1 MGGDASRANADARNA
16 SVDETAANSLS
27 AHVPAFCAQLRKD
40 HGFSIGQAQ
49 AHDALRAIDVLG
61 LSERARVRTA
71 LRLVCCTKR
80 SEVEVFDDAFDRYF
94 TQTLPGIAQPAYA
107 PRHTRPGHD
116 DAPDAA
122 RRKPQPNRRH
132 AVEDDPLEGDGGRA
146 AERRPTADES
156 DEAPPSAAALRARY
170 SPLAA
175 QSQPPDLSLGNDPE
189 MLAAAGRFI
198 AAVRLGR
205 SRRWQS
211 LWHGGR
217 FDLRRTVRAS
227 LQTGG
232 EPIELRYRGHPLRN
246 PRFAILIDGSRSV
259 SDRTGAAIAFAR
271 ALVAR
276 SPRTSAFFFSTEL
289 RDVTRAIG
297 SADFDLVRADPVRR
311 GAGFGNLGGAWGG
324 GTKIGAS
331 LRSFVDEH
339 GARVLS
345 PDTVVF
351 IFSDGLD
358 VGRPHELA
366 RAMRDI
372 ERRSAAVVWLNPHA
386 ATPGYAP
393 TARGMRAALPYIAI
407 LAAAHNAS
415 EFAGLADRVARDP
428 RIRGRRR

>member
-1 MGGDASRANADARNA
+1 
-16 SVDETAANSLS
+16 
-27 AHVPAFCAQLRKD
+27 VPAFCAVLRKD

-49 AHDALRAIDVLG
+49 AHDALRAIDMLG

-107 PRHTRPGHD
+107 PRHTRPGNED
-116 DAPDAA
+116 VPDATG
-122 RRKPQPNRRH
+122 RKQQPNRNQM
-132 AVEDDPLEGDGGRA
+132 VDDDPLEADGGRA
-146 AERRPTADES
+146 EELRPTADES

-170 SPLAA
+170 SPVAA
-175 QSQPPDLSLGNDPE
+175 QSDPPELAPGNDPD

-211 LWHGGR
+211 LSHGGR

-227 LQTGG
+227 LQTSG
-232 EPIELRYRGHPLRN
+232 EAIELRYRGHPLRN

-259 SDRTGAAIAFAR
+259 SERTGAAIAFAR
-271 ALVAR
+271 ALAAR
-276 SPRTSAFFFSTEL
+276 SPRTSVFFFSTEL
-289 RDVTRAIG
+289 RDVTRTIG
-297 SADFDLVRADPVRR
+297 SAHV
-311 GAGFGNLGGAWGG
+311 GNLGGAWGG

-331 LRSFVDEH
+331 LRAFVDDH

-358 VGRPHELA
+358 VGNPHELS

-372 ERRSAAVVWLNPHA
+372 ERRSAAIVWLNPHA
-386 ATPGYAP
+386 ATPGYSP
-393 TARGMRAALPYIAI
+393 TARGMRAALPYVAI
-407 LAAAHNAS
+407 LAAAQNAS
-415 EFAGLADRVARDP
+415 DFTRLADKVGRDP
-428 RIRGRRR
+428 HVRGRRR

>member
-1 MGGDASRANADARNA
+1 MD
-16 SVDETAANSLS
+16 SLS
-27 AHVPAFCAQLRKD
+27 AHVPSFCAVLRKD
-40 HGFSIGQAQ
+40 HAFSIGQAQ
-49 AHDALRAIDVLG
+49 AHDALRAIDALG
-61 LSERARVRTA
+61 VGERARVRTA

-80 SEVEVFDDAFDRYF
+80 SEVEVFDAAFDRYF

-107 PRHTRPGHD
+107 PRHTRPGNE
-116 DAPDAA
+116 DAPNAA
-122 RRKPQPNRRH
+122 GRQRPQPSV
-132 AVEDDPLEGDGGRA
+132 AQEPEDEPPGRDGGRA
-146 AERRPTADES
+146 VERRPTADES
-156 DEAPPSAAALRARY
+156 NEVPPSAAASRARY

-175 QSQPPDLSLGNDPE
+175 GSDPPELAPGNDPA

-205 SRRWQS
+205 SRRWRS
-211 LWHGGR
+211 LSHGGR
-217 FDLRRTVRAS
+217 FDLRGTVRAS

-232 EPIELRYRGHPLRN
+232 EAIELRYRGHPLRN
-246 PRFAILIDGSRSV
+246 PRFAVLIDGSRSV
-259 SDRTGAAIAFAR
+259 SERSGPAIAFAR

-276 SPRTSAFFFSTEL
+276 SPRTSVFFFSTEL
-289 RDVTRAIG
+289 RDVTRTLG
-297 SADFDLVRADPVRR
+297 SAHIDAVRTGSVHGDT
-311 GAGFGNLGGAWGG
+311 GFGNLGGAWGG

-331 LRSFVDEH
+331 LRAFVDAH

-358 VGRPHELA
+358 VGNPQELA

-372 ERRSAAVVWLNPHA
+372 ERLCAAVVWLNPHA

-393 TARGMRAALPYIAI
+393 TARGMRAALPYVTI
-407 LAAAHNAS
+407 LAAAQDAN
-415 EFAGLADRVARDP
+415 EFARLAERVARDP

>member
-1 MGGDASRANADARNA
+1 M
-16 SVDETAANSLS
+16 
-27 AHVPAFCAQLRKD
+27 
-40 HGFSIGQAQ
+40 
-49 AHDALRAIDVLG
+49 LG
-61 LSERARVRTA
+61 LGERARVRTA

-94 TQTLPGIAQPAYA
+94 TQTLPGVAQPAYA
-107 PRHTRPGHD
+107 PRHTRPGNED
-116 DAPDAA
+116 VPDATG
-122 RRKPQPNRRH
+122 RQQQPNRRH
-132 AVEDDPLEGDGGRA
+132 ILEDDPLEGDGGSA

-170 SPLAA
+170 SPLTA
-175 QSQPPDLSLGNDPE
+175 QSGPPELASGNDPE

-205 SRRWQS
+205 SRRWQPQS
-211 LWHGGR
+211 HGGR

-232 EPIELRYRGHPLRN
+232 EAIELRYRGHPLRN
-246 PRFAILIDGSRSV
+246 PRFVILIDGSRSV
-259 SDRTGAAIAFAR
+259 SERTGAAISFAR

-276 SPRTSAFFFSTEL
+276 SPRTSVFFFSTEL
-289 RDVTRAIG
+289 RDVTRTIG
-297 SADFDLVRADPVRR
+297 SAHVDLGRADAPRR

-331 LRSFVDEH
+331 LRAFFDEH

-358 VGRPHELA
+358 VGNPHELV

-372 ERRSAAVVWLNPHA
+372 ERRSAAIVWLNPHA

-393 TARGMRAALPYIAI
+393 TARGMRAALPYVAI
-407 LAAAHNAS
+407 LTAAQNAS
-415 EFAGLADRVARDP
+415 EFAHLADRVARDP